1 MIFLPG
7 LTLHIIISNASA
19 QNNAIVNGTTLAKT
33 NQSGF
38 DTNYVN
44 ITMSRGPC
52 RGLCPVYY
60 LEIDGDGNV
69 IYRGY
74 EHVNVTGDRKSSIP
88 PEKVKELVNQFYNLS
103 YFDLEDRYDQI
114 EITDQPTVETTIN
127 LNGTFKSV
135 YDYLGTS
142 YSPELQKLRH
152 LENMIDELTNS
163 SQWVGAQ
170 PSNSSSSQ

>member
-7 LTLHIIISNASA
+7 LTLHIIISNANA
-19 QNNAIVNGTTLAKT
+19 QNNVIVNGTTIAKT

-38 DTNYVN
+38 DTNDVN

-74 EHVNVTGDRKSSIP
+74 EHVNVTGDRESSIP
-88 PEKVKELVNQFYNLS
+88 PEKVK
-103 YFDLEDRYDQI
+103 
-114 EITDQPTVETTIN
+114 
-127 LNGTFKSV
+127 
-135 YDYLGTS
+135 
-142 YSPELQKLRH
+142 
-152 LENMIDELTNS
+152 
-163 SQWVGAQ
+163 
-170 PSNSSSSQ
+170 